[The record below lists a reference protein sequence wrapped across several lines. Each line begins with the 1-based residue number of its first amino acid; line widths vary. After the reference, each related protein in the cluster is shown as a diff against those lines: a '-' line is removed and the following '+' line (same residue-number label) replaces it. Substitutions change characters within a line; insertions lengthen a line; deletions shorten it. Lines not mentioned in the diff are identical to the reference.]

1 MKLITLLCNIG
12 FVLFCYTSVYGQS
25 YDLTVKEISN
35 LDEVQSF
42 ELTLILNGKTNQH
55 QIIGDS
61 IIFNLNDAVW
71 NYDIGNPLLPL
82 LKFHFQLK
90 DIEPSKVN
98 CKISEIN
105 LIDIEQEIWIEPYI
119 PRASKANAES
129 FDNEFQGLLPK
140 PNTNVYSKNIFFPE
154 HYAFINKSWI
164 KSDKNT
170 YCLNLFPYHYNPYS
184 KAVRYIEKIKLI
196 VSIESNKPKHG
207 ILEIM
212 SQKNNVENNYKKPDH
227 YRSDDSS
234 YVIITSTN
242 FVSQSAVLSS
252 FITHK
257 ESIGFDV
264 HLITENDFEVLVGQ
278 YPNTRA
284 DKIRAWLI
292 QNKDPLNIKY
302 VLLIGNPNPEGG
314 DIPMK
319 MLYPRAGTTYYWND
333 FSCPSDSYFSN
344 LSGNWDLDGDG
355 LFGEQSSID
364 NDVIAPDP
372 QLDSDEF
379 AIRWEGKIQIDDA
392 AGNRI
397 ALFTDDGC
405 RVWINNELQA
415 DKWYDN
421 NGSSLYIDIEQP
433 GIFEIK
439 IEYYHHNEN
448 AFFHLFRGSIGSSW
462 FSDFPTTN
470 LQYYDGSQF
479 VSGGLNASYY
489 NDSTF
494 SDLVVNKI
502 ESPENGSFRFR
513 WMTGDDGPDGVN
525 FDPEILVGRIPFYNN
540 NYSEV
545 DSILQK
551 TIEYQIATIYDYRK
565 RILLPMKPFDSNTPN
580 FQLGEQIK
588 DSLCMPSI
596 YTTYRIYDEAYN
608 CDPDTIPCNIEN
620 VLNAWDDPFGAVT
633 WATHGSSSFAS
644 GIIGSQDTYQLQ
656 NDNPAIVMMG
666 SCYNGYPED
675 DQNLGFSL
683 LKNGAVATVSAT
695 RVSWYGIGTTFIEQD
710 NRYIHGFCYF
720 FTENILKNQSVGR
733 SLFSVKNINNNS
745 ADFFWMNSFD
755 FNLYGDASISILPF
769 DINSISLPLVQ
780 TYPPLNITPHSAV
793 LQGEI
798 LSDGGTN
805 IYEKGFYIGR
815 NPNPEISGGLKVS
828 LDTNIDVFE
837 SIVED
842 LLPETQYYVKAYAI
856 NFTGTSFG
864 IELAFIT
871 PEETICSPLWSV
883 IPNLQFNMQVIAQI
897 IIDDAVSTNPDDVL
911 GAFVGDECRGI
922 ASPIDGSGLIFLS
935 VGSNETSGEQIEL
948 KIWNSSLCDFCEAG
962 PGFTFEN
969 LSEVGT
975 FDNPYQVSCITDVD
989 LNLDFGQGYT
999 WFSENLTPEDAHPNA
1014 IFNGLEA
1021 CNNDRLIGQSSF
1033 SVYYN
1038 GVWNGTINAVNPFYS
1053 YRMKLCEGQTFT
1065 ATAPPAEITPIQL
1078 NAGYTWLGYLP
1089 QACLPINDALANIDP
1104 APAAND
1110 RLIGQSS
1117 FALFTGSEWIGSLT
1131 TLCPGDGYVI
1141 KLANTSTLLYP
1152 EASPNGAMNKQMDT
1166 ETDSPIGVLP
1176 EKNLQHSMTV
1186 LGQIELPAGQYSF
1199 NTNDR
1204 IYAYINDRCVGM
1216 ANPMKN
1222 QDGLVFLS
1230 VGENSDEAQQVSFKI
1245 WLDDEQKLYEANEL
1259 LTFMPLKGT
1268 GAYENPFKFTIDKP
1282 VNSETDWFIGE
1293 PYPNPFSEETIIPY
1307 TLNESATVAATIY
1320 NSTGQQRYHWQQ
1332 YIEQAGNHQIHIP
1345 KGQLSSGIYSVK
1357 ILISNSNQLHHA
1369 SKTIIVM

>member
-1 MKLITLLCNIG
+1 MFLKKIICCKILIIKSMKNRYTSQNITHRLLCLLSIIPFSLFFIAVLAFDLQAQSTTIDRQAATYPLNPHIQQHKAIQKQMIGIEPAKASTVVTSRKINPPIIPPAKSTNIVSIIDIG
-12 FVLFCYTSVYGQS
+12 TSANAYSYGYSGGQKSILWTVPELNMVTNFHRMGGDLDPGGYSGDLGYDVSFDGGLSWENMIEIYIAENNAGGSYYTDAARYPQHGVWNPEGNTDPNNAWLS
-25 YDLTVKEISN
+25 YFAPN
-35 LDEVQSF
+35 LDESNSPGSWGGYSFGAVNIGDPTIKTKNLQSTEGPF
-42 ELTLILNGKTNQH
+42 YQYIPDAYDITKDGIVWVVDVNQDWSSGVADYQGSLILNKGVWDEAE
-55 QIIGDS
+55 GDF
-61 IIFNLNDAVW
+61 IF
-71 NYDIGNPLLPL
+71 
-82 LKFHFQLK
+82 
-90 DIEPSKVN
+90 
-98 CKISEIN
+98 
-105 LIDIEQEIWIEPYI
+105 EQELLDAPINEATTRPSNVQIAFAEDGQTGYI
-119 PRASKANAES
+119 S
-129 FDNEFQGLLPK
+129 FLGDNGTVDVIGGAPGLYP
-140 PNTNVYSKNIFFPE
+140 I
-154 HYAFINKSWI
+154 IMKSIDGGNSW
-164 KSDKNT
+164 S
-170 YCLNLFPYHYNPYS
+170 
-184 KAVRYIEKIKLI
+184 
-196 VSIESNKPKHG
+196 
-207 ILEIM
+207 
-212 SQKNNVENNYKKPDH
+212 
-227 YRSDDSS
+227 
-234 YVIITSTN
+234 
-242 FVSQSAVLSS
+242 
-252 FITHK
+252 
-257 ESIGFDV
+257 
-264 HLITENDFEVLVGQ
+264 
-278 YPNTRA
+278 
-284 DKIRAWLI
+284 
-292 QNKDPLNIKY
+292 DPLGI
-302 VLLIGNPNPEGG
+302 
-314 DIPMK
+314 
-319 MLYPRAGTTYYWND
+319 
-333 FSCPSDSYFSN
+333 
-344 LSGNWDLDGDG
+344 
-355 LFGEQSSID
+355 
-364 NDVIAPDP
+364 
-372 QLDSDEF
+372 QL
-379 AIRWEGKIQIDDA
+379 
-392 AGNRI
+392 
-397 ALFTDDGC
+397 
-405 RVWINNELQA
+405 
-415 DKWYDN
+415 
-421 NGSSLYIDIEQP
+421 
-433 GIFEIK
+433 
-439 IEYYHHNEN
+439 
-448 AFFHLFRGSIGSSW
+448 
-462 FSDFPTTN
+462 
-470 LQYYDGSQF
+470 
-479 VSGGLNASYY
+479 
-489 NDSTF
+489 
-494 SDLVVNKI
+494 
-502 ESPENGSFRFR
+502 
-513 WMTGDDGPDGVN
+513 DGPDGLAGIVN
-525 FDPEILVGRIPFYNN
+525 GLLSDGQITEIFGLPNPSRDQIPYTTAFDHNISVDAFGNLHIGVVIGVVGTDD
-540 NYSEV
+540 YSIR
-545 DSILQK
+545 SASGF
-551 TIEYQIATIYDYRK
+551 IAAYD
-565 RILLPMKPFDSNTPN
+565 
-580 FQLGEQIK
+580 
-588 DSLCMPSI
+588 I
-596 YTTYRIYDEAYN
+596 YTT
-608 CDPDTIPCNIEN
+608 
-620 VLNAWDDPFGAVT
+620 
-633 WATHGSSSFAS
+633 
-644 GIIGSQDTYQLQ
+644 
-656 NDNPAIVMMG
+656 
-666 SCYNGYPED
+666 
-675 DQNLGFSL
+675 
-683 LKNGAVATVSAT
+683 
-695 RVSWYGIGTTFIEQD
+695 
-710 NRYIHGFCYF
+710 
-720 FTENILKNQSVGR
+720 
-733 SLFSVKNINNNS
+733 
-745 ADFFWMNSFD
+745 
-755 FNLYGDASISILPF
+755 
-769 DINSISLPLVQ
+769 
-780 TYPPLNITPHSAV
+780 
-793 LQGEI
+793 
-798 LSDGGTN
+798 DGGTSWYAIKLGSINQFRGTWPGDYTEDNRIQITASPDRNVMFISWLDTDLEDQEDNTRPN
-805 IYEKGFYIGR
+805 IFSRGIAIQPDGEIVLTCNDGADAPVNVTLWSQAMWNATFFVAAQKSFFDGNVYTIPMTYQPVAPDVDPGEAVQYKYI
-815 NPNPEISGGLKVS
+815 SDFSFS
-828 LDTNIDVFE
+828 LDDFCEEITPMYNLTLNVFPYGAAT
-837 SIVED
+837 
-842 LLPETQYYVKAYAI
+842 LNGNGTYAA
-856 NFTGTSFG
+856 GTSVTVEVNSINPGYQFTNWTDNQG
-864 IELAFIT
+864 TVVSEELSFTYVMPDQNVTLQANFSSCDHGWV
-871 PEETICSPLWSV
+871 PN
-883 IPNLQFNMQVIAQI
+883 PNLQFNMQVIAQI

-911 GAFVGDECRGI
+911 GAFVGEECRGI